1 MPSRD
6 KGIVNGSGHSFDD
19 YQSEEVEE
27 KVGVVADD
35 VEGLAAEVD
44 EFVELLGGAV
54 APVDHVRHV
63 RGEDERGSVAV
74 EARL

>member
-1 MPSRD
+1 
-6 KGIVNGSGHSFDD
+6 VNGSGHSFDG

-44 EFVELLGGAV
+44 EFVELFGWAI

-63 RGEDERGSVAV
+63 RSENERGSVAV